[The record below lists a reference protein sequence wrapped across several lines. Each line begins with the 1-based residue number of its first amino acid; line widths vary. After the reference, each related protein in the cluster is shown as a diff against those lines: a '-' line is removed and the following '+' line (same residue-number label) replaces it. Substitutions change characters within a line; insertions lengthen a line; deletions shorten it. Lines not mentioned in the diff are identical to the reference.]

1 MGIPFEMITMLGS
14 TVLGGVMSIWS
25 QSIKAKQAEQK
36 MLLQRAE
43 VQTAAFKEAREYENT
58 GFQWTRRII
67 SLTAIFAIVVLPK
80 ILPLI
85 DPQAQVIVGYLEF
98 KPGFLFFEG
107 KEVMQWIPMAARGI
121 VITPLDTN
129 LVAAITGLYFG
140 GSLVKK

>member
-1 MGIPFEMITMLGS
+1 MPFEMITMLGS
-14 TVLGGVMSIWS
+14 TMLGGLMTVWS
-25 QSIKAKQAEQK
+25 QSIKAKQSEQK
-36 MLLQRAE
+36 MLLARADKQAE
-43 VQTAAFKEAREYENT
+43 IFKEAREYENV

-67 SLTAIFAIVVLPK
+67 ALTAVFSIVVLPK

-85 DPQAQVIVGYLEF
+85 DPQAQVIVGYTEF

-107 KEVMQWIPMAARGI
+107 KEIMKWVPMAHRGI

-129 LVAAITGLYFG
+129 LVSAIVGLYFG

>member
-1 MGIPFEMITMLGS
+1 MITMLGS
-14 TVLGGVMSIWS
+14 TVLGGLMSIWS

-43 VQTAAFKEAREYENT
+43 VQTAAFKEAREYENV

-67 SLTAIFAIVVLPK
+67 ALTAVFAIVVLPK

-85 DPQAQVIVGYLEF
+85 DPQAQVIVGYTEWN
-98 KPGFLFFEG
+98 PGFLFFEG
-107 KEVMQWIPMAARGI
+107 KDVIKWVPMAHRGI

-129 LVAAITGLYFG
+129 LVAAIVGLYFG

>member
-1 MGIPFEMITMLGS
+1 MGIPFEMINMLGS

-67 SLTAIFAIVVLPK
+67 ALTAIFAIVVLPK

>member
-1 MGIPFEMITMLGS
+1 MPFEMITMLGS

-36 MLLQRAE
+36 MLIQRAE
-43 VQTAAFKEAREYENT
+43 IQQQGFKEAREYSNE

-67 SLTAIFAIVVLPK
+67 ALTAVFAIVLLPK
-80 ILPLI
+80 LMPIFQP
-85 DPQAQVIVGYLEF
+85 DVSVIVGYLEF
-98 KPGFLFFEG
+98 KPAFFFIPE
-107 KEVMQWIPMAARGI
+107 KEIMKWITLSSNSL

-129 LVAAITGLYFG
+129 LVSAIIGLYFG

>member
-1 MGIPFEMITMLGS
+1 MPFEMITMLGS
-14 TVLGGVMSIWS
+14 TVLGGVMTIWS

-36 MLLQRAE
+36 MLLARADKQAE
-43 VQTAAFKEAREYENT
+43 IFKEAREYENT

-67 SLTAIFAIVVLPK
+67 ALTAVFAIVVLPK
-80 ILPLI
+80 ILPLVSP
-85 DPQAQVIVGYLEF
+85 DAHVIVGYTEW

-107 KEVMQWIPMAARGI
+107 KDVMQWVPMAHKGI

-129 LVAAITGLYFG
+129 LVSAIVGLYFG

>member
-1 MGIPFEMITMLGS
+1 MPFEMITMLGS
-14 TVLGGVMSIWS
+14 TVLGGLMSIWS

-43 VQTAAFKEAREYENT
+43 VQTEAFKEAREYENV

-67 SLTAIFAIVVLPK
+67 ALTAIFAIVVLPK

-85 DPQAQVIVGYLEF
+85 DPQAQVIVGYTEWN
-98 KPGFLFFEG
+98 PGFLFFEG
-107 KEVMQWIPMAARGI
+107 KDVIKWVPMAHRGI

-129 LVAAITGLYFG
+129 LVAAIVGLYFG

>member
-1 MGIPFEMITMLGS
+1 MPFEMITMLGS

-36 MLLQRAE
+36 MLIQRAE
-43 VQTAAFKEAREYENT
+43 VQTEAFKEAREYENV

-67 SLTAIFAIVVLPK
+67 ALTAVFAIVVLPK
-80 ILPLI
+80 ILPLVTP
-85 DPQAQVIVGYLEF
+85 DAHVIVGYTEF
-98 KPGFLFFEG
+98 KPGFLFLEG
-107 KEVMQWIPMAARGI
+107 KDVMKWVPMAHRGI

-129 LVAAITGLYFG
+129 LVSAIIGLYFG

>member
-25 QSIKAKQAEQK
+25 QSIKAKQAQQK

-43 VQTAAFKEAREYENT
+43 VQTAAFKEAREYDNV

-67 SLTAIFAIVVLPK
+67 ALTAIFAIVVLPK

-85 DPQAQVIVGYLEF
+85 DPQAQVIVGYTEW

-107 KEVMQWIPMAARGI
+107 KDVMQWVPMAHKGI

-129 LVAAITGLYFG
+129 LVAAIVGMYFG
-140 GSLVKK
+140 GSLVKR